1 MGYPI
6 LKFVLKK
13 KDSAFADST
22 SMLYWWGTPQPALY
36 ISSEKVVAGKG
47 LNWERVN
54 RPRLQ
59 GGVLG
64 AFFLGGG
71 GFVSAQWSTFGI
83 HSRPSDQFSSEDAS
97 VFLIVLVQLCFIGT
111 CGCGRGGQVP
121 TITTYLHSWGL
132 SYPPSN
138 VQSYAL
144 NGTADVDIRKQRRTT
159 PKPVFV

>member
-71 GFVSAQWSTFGI
+71 LCVCSVKHLRHSLSSIRPILIRGRLSIPDSTCSALLHWHMWLWKGRTSTNNHNLLTLLGSFIPSIKCTILCPQW
-83 HSRPSDQFSSEDAS
+83 
-97 VFLIVLVQLCFIGT
+97 
-111 CGCGRGGQVP
+111 
-121 TITTYLHSWGL
+121 HSWCR
-132 SYPPSN
+132 Y
-138 VQSYAL
+138 
-144 NGTADVDIRKQRRTT
+144 
-159 PKPVFV
+159 